1 MTEITPLDAALTAM
15 EAAPEDSAVRLR
27 FYERLAESELFLA
40 LEGEADGDRISPRVF
55 PVEEAHF
62 ALVFDR
68 EARLADFAD
77 GPAPYAVSS
86 GRGLAAM
93 LAGQGIGLAVNPGA
107 PASILI
113 PAEAVDWLAETLATP
128 PDEVEETPQE
138 ITAPT
143 GLPEA
148 LIGALDTKLATAAG
162 LATFAYLCG
171 VTYSGSGE
179 RRSHLLAFVD
189 PLPGAEPALAR
200 AAGEA
205 LTFSG
210 IEAGVMDV
218 GFFRASDPVCA
229 ALAKTGL
236 RFDLPKPARLDH
248 VPGSAPGM
256 DPERPPRLR

>member
-1 MTEITPLDAALTAM
+1 MTEMTPLDTALTAM
-15 EAAPEDSAVRLR
+15 ETAPEDDTARLR
-27 FYERLAESELFLA
+27 FYERLADSELFLA
-40 LEGEADGDRISPRVF
+40 LDGEADGDRMSPRVF
-55 PVEEAHF
+55 PVEEARF
-62 ALVFDR
+62 VLVFDR
-68 EARLADFAD
+68 EERLADFAD
-77 GPAPYAVSS
+77 APAPYAVLS
-86 GRGLAAM
+86 GRGLATM

-113 PAEAVDWLAETLATP
+113 PAEAVDWLAATLAEA

-138 ITAPT
+138 ITAPK

-171 VTYSGSGE
+171 VTYSGG
-179 RRSHLLAFVD
+179 RQSHLLAFVD
-189 PLPGAEPALAR
+189 PVPGAEPALAR

-236 RFDLPKPARLDH
+236 RFDLPKLERTGH
-248 VPGSAPGM
+248 VPRGAPGM
-256 DPERPPRLR
+256 DPDLPPKLR

>member
-1 MTEITPLDAALTAM
+1 MTQTTPLDAALTAM
-15 EAAPEDSAVRLR
+15 DAAPEDDHARLR
-27 FYERLAESELFLA
+27 FYERLADSELFLA
-40 LEGEADGDRISPRVF
+40 LAGDPGGDHITPQIY
-55 PVEEAHF
+55 PVDDARF

-68 EARLADFAD
+68 EERLADFAE
-77 GPAPYAVSS
+77 GTAPYAVLS

-107 PASILI
+107 AASILI
-113 PAEAVDWLAETLATP
+113 PAEAVDWLAETLSAAPTQ
-128 PDEVEETPQE
+128 VEERPEE
-138 ITAPT
+138 ISPPT
-143 GLPEA
+143 GLPES
-148 LIGALDTKLATAAG
+148 LIGALDTKLATARG
-162 LATFAYLCG
+162 LAKLAYLVG
-171 VTYSGSGE
+171 VTYAGG

-229 ALAKTGL
+229 SLAKAGL
-236 RFDLPKPARLDH
+236 RFDLPQRSTPAQ

-256 DPERPPRLR
+256 DPDKPPRLR